1 MGQPA
6 RRLALFGDIHGNLKA
21 LDAVLAA
28 IAEAGIEHAVCTGD
42 IVLRGLEPEECI
54 TRVRATGWPIV
65 GGNTD
70 RRVSNKKLKPD
81 TELRGMR
88 PGTRT
93 WTRAV
98 LSDADAEWLGSLP
111 AMVEADLGP
120 HRVVVIHGDRTVPPG
135 KVHKDATDKEL
146 VAMMDALG
154 ADVLVVAHTHAPMI
168 REVKGRL
175 VVNAGSVGEG
185 TADDQRPTW
194 ALLEVD
200 KKDRIHAAIE
210 YVDTPLAPP
219 RDPKHPKG
227 E

>member
-1 MGQPA
+1 MGQTA

-28 IAEAGIEHAVCTGD
+28 IADAGIEHAICTGD
-42 IVLRGLEPEECI
+42 IVLRGTEPEECI
-54 TRVRATGWPIV
+54 NRVRATGWPIV

-70 RRVSNKKLKPD
+70 RRVANKKMKDD

-93 WTRAV
+93 WSRAV
-98 LSDADAEWLGSLP
+98 LSDSDAAWLAALP
-111 AMVEADLGP
+111 AMVEASLGP
-120 HRVVVIHGDRTVPPG
+120 HRVVVIHGDRTVPAG

-146 VAMMDALG
+146 VAMMDALS

-168 REVKGRL
+168 RDVKGRL

-185 TADDQRPTW
+185 THDDQRPTW

-200 KKDRIHAAIE
+200 KKDRIHASIH
-210 YVDTPLAPP
+210 YVDKPLAPP
-219 RDPKHPKG
+219 RDPKHAKG

>member
-1 MGQPA
+1 MGKPA

-28 IAEAGIEHAVCTGD
+28 IADAGIEDAVCTGD

-54 TRVRATGWPIV
+54 NRVRDTGWPIV

-70 RRVSNKKLKPD
+70 RRVANKKLKDD

-98 LSDADAEWLGSLP
+98 LPDSDADWLLALP
-111 AMVEADLGP
+111 AMVGVDLGP
-120 HRVVVIHGDRTVPPG
+120 HRVVIIHGDRTVPPG
-135 KVHKDATDKEL
+135 KVRHDAGDEEI
-146 VAMMDALG
+146 VAMMDALS

-185 TADDQRPTW
+185 TDDDHRPTW

-200 KKDRIHAAIE
+200 RKDRIHAAIE
-210 YVDTPLAPP
+210 YVDAPLAPP

>member
-1 MGQPA
+1 MGTTH
-6 RRLALFGDIHGNLKA
+6 RLALFGDIHGNLRA
-21 LDAVLAA
+21 LDAVLDAIEAA
-28 IAEAGIEHAVCTGD
+28 GADSAVCTGD

-54 TRVRATGWPIV
+54 ERVRATGWPIV

-70 RRVSNKKLKPD
+70 RRVANKVLKPD

-98 LSDADAEWLGSLP
+98 LRDRDAEWLGSLP
-111 AMVEADLGP
+111 AMVEAELGP

-135 KVHKDATDKEL
+135 KVHKDAPDQEL

-154 ADVLVVAHTHAPMI
+154 ADVLVVGHTHAPMI
-168 REVKGRL
+168 RTVKGRL

-185 TADDQRPTW
+185 IDDDHRPTW
-194 ALLEVD
+194 ALLTVD
-200 KKDRIHAAIE
+200 GDGHIHAAIE
-210 YVDTPLAPP
+210 YVDEPLAPP
-219 RDPKHPKG
+219 RSPKHLKG